1 MTEQFIVFDTE
12 YASWQGFL
20 DAPEEEKKKAEIVQI
35 AALKINSRDLS
46 VAEKLNLYVKPR
58 FAPKLT
64 DYFINLTGITD
75 ELLAQE
81 GIPFPEAYAR
91 FKRFA
96 GGLPCYSHAWQ
107 PDDDRIADGKVI
119 GCNLD
124 MFGIKDDSPLDC
136 RNIAGWFKQ
145 AYRKTAYS
153 SKNSLP
159 GKLPNC
165 SDLKTKS
172 VRSGWTNTTHST
184 TSTRFS
190 PACVILVLLKQ
201 FKLFRH

>member
-20 DAPEEEKKKAEIVQI
+20 NAPEEEKKKAEIVQI

-81 GIPFPEAYAR
+81 GIPFPEAMH
-91 FKRFA
+91 K
-96 GGLPCYSHAWQ
+96 
-107 PDDDRIADGKVI
+107 ADNGMINIPTVI
-119 GCNLD
+119 E
-124 MFGIKDDSPLDC
+124 
-136 RNIAGWFKQ
+136 
-145 AYRKTAYS
+145 
-153 SKNSLP
+153 
-159 GKLPNC
+159 
-165 SDLKTKS
+165 
-172 VRSGWTNTTHST
+172 VRAV
-184 TSTRFS
+184 R
-190 PACVILVLLKQ
+190 
-201 FKLFRH
+201 

>member
-20 DAPEEEKKKAEIVQI
+20 NAPEEEKKKAEIVQI

-81 GIPFPEAYAR
+81 GIPFPEA
-91 FKRFA
+91 
-96 GGLPCYSHAWQ
+96 
-107 PDDDRIADGKVI
+107 
-119 GCNLD
+119 
-124 MFGIKDDSPLDC
+124 
-136 RNIAGWFKQ
+136 
-145 AYRKTAYS
+145 
-153 SKNSLP
+153 
-159 GKLPNC
+159 
-165 SDLKTKS
+165 
-172 VRSGWTNTTHST
+172 
-184 TSTRFS
+184 
-190 PACVILVLLKQ
+190 
-201 FKLFRH
+201 